1 MIDIVLTN
9 YNREAI
15 IVRAIKSV
23 FNQTYKKIHLIIVD
37 DCSTDNSVKVIEDL
51 LNSETYSTKVTFIKN
66 KINVGA
72 GVSRGIGIKYLKGK
86 YMTFLDS
93 DDYLQPDFIEQM
105 YSYTKNKKYDII
117 GSKCTLQKGD
127 LILEESFNDLE
138 IPNKFMAF
146 YYNPFLNGSL
156 IKNKLWKKVEY
167 SYRRFIE
174 DTPTYFKL
182 VYYAKNIICT
192 GVTGYIYTQDSSD
205 SLCKKASTNDLRYA
219 LYRLVTLIDEYDFLR
234 QNKDTKLSYIFNKRI
249 NEILES
255 ENPLELLKDNRI
267 QYYAPEINKK
277 V

>member
-93 DDYLQPDFIEQM
+93 DDYLQEDFIENM
-105 YSYTKNKKYDII
+105 ISYIKGGYDII
-117 GSKCTLQKGD
+117 THNVLIEIDGS
-127 LILEESFNDLE
+127 ILEREDTQDIDLSND
-138 IPNKFMAF
+138 KFRIITHCK
-146 YYNPFLNGSL
+146 FLNGSL
-156 IKNKLWKKVEY
+156 FKNKLWKKVKY
-167 SYRRFIE
+167 SQRRFLE
-174 DTPTYFKL
+174 DTPTFFKL
-182 VYYAKNIICT
+182 VFFAKKIIHT
-192 GVTGYIYTQDSSD
+192 KLQGYVYTQNSSD
-205 SLCKKASTNDLRYA
+205 SLCKKAKENNIRKS
-219 LYRLVTLIDEYDFLR
+219 LYKLVTLVDEYDFLL
-234 QNKDTKLSYIFNKRI
+234 QNKGYKLAAIFNKKL
-249 NEILES
+249 NSILES
-255 ENPLELLKDNRI
+255 DNPLELLSN
-267 QYYAPEINKK
+267 INK
-277 V
+277 